1 MGFAFTI
8 LYIAATIISPE
19 QFGKEWASYHVMTYL
34 AGITALASLPS
45 LATSRYWKSSV
56 QTYLLVGFVIAIA
69 LSQLA
74 HRWLGG
80 VIEGWRI
87 FLPSAA
93 IFFFIVVNVTTI
105 RRLKIVALAAVASC
119 LVVTVEAL
127 CGYYAG
133 YHGEMF
139 ILLTN
144 VSSPQDEVIG
154 QLARI
159 RGAGFLS
166 DPNDLA
172 QILLIALPLA
182 FIAWRRGRPVA
193 NFFVVL
199 VPAAL
204 LLWTTYLTHSRGGL
218 IALAAVALMAARK
231 KLGTSA
237 STALAAVFILGMVAL
252 DFTGGRGISAA
263 DGADRLEAWAN
274 GLEMFK
280 SAPLFG
286 IGFNGFTDLYEI
298 TAHNSFVLCLAELG
312 LVGSTLWM
320 ALLVTTTMGLNR
332 IIGVQRK
339 KPGRFLGLLRLFE
352 TSSIAGTRA
361 FAVSPAAPDGMIA
374 WRYSHAYAGLAAEGS
389 VNVTE
394 FRTKS
399 QSDQNVLLP
408 AKPHDPSP
416 TVPRPWMV
424 AMRLA
429 LVSFMA
435 SAWFLSRSYTTTMY
449 LVLGLATAT
458 IALQQGAR
466 KAPDRGRW
474 IFSTIAAEMILIV
487 LIYCLVRLR
496 H

>member
-1 MGFAFTI
+1 MGFALTI
-8 LYIAATIISPE
+8 LYIVVTIVSPE
-19 QFGKEWASYHVMTYL
+19 QFGKDWASYHAVMYL

-45 LATSRYWKSSV
+45 MATYSYWKTSI
-56 QTYLLVGFVIAIA
+56 QTYLLVGFTIAIA
-69 LSQLA
+69 LSQVA
-74 HRWLGG
+74 HGWLGG
-80 VIEGWRI
+80 VVESWRM

-93 IFFFIVVNVTTI
+93 VFFFIVVNVTTI
-105 RRLKIVALAAVASC
+105 RRLKIVTLAAVASC

-127 CGYYAG
+127 SGYYAG
-133 YHGEMF
+133 FHGEMF
-139 ILLTN
+139 VLQTN
-144 VSSPQDEVIG
+144 ISSPQDDVIG
-154 QLARI
+154 QLTRI

-182 FIAWRRGRPVA
+182 FIAWRRGRVVS

-218 IALAAVALMAARK
+218 LALAAVALMAARK

-237 STALAAVFILGMVAL
+237 STALATVFILGMLAL

-312 LVGSTLWM
+312 LLGSTLWV
-320 ALLVTTTMGLNR
+320 ALLVTTTSGLNR
-332 IIGVQRK
+332 SIGAQK
-339 KPGRFLGLLRLFE
+339 KRHPIKFFGLLHLFE
-352 TSSIAGTRA
+352 ASYINSTGVLAR
-361 FAVSPAAPDGMIA
+361 SPALSEGIISMKYAPTC
-374 WRYSHAYAGLAAEGS
+374 E
-389 VNVTE
+389 V
-394 FRTKS
+394 
-399 QSDQNVLLP
+399 LP
-408 AKPHDPSP
+408 AMVSADTTGAGITIEPHHAPS
-416 TVPRPWMV
+416 VPQQWIV
-424 AMRLA
+424 AVRLA
-429 LVSFMA
+429 LVAFITTS
-435 SAWFLSRSYTTTMY
+435 WFLSRSYTTTMY
-449 LVLGLATAT
+449 LILGLATAT
-458 IALQQGAR
+458 IALQRGDT
-466 KAPDRGRW
+466 KPNDRGHW
-474 IFSTIAAEMILIV
+474 IFSSIAVEVILIV
-487 LIYCLVRLR
+487 VIYGLVRLR

>member
-1 MGFAFTI
+1 MGFVLTI
-8 LYIAATIISPE
+8 VYIAVTIISPE
-19 QFGKEWASYHVMTYL
+19 QLGKEWASYHAVTYL

-45 LATSRYWKSSV
+45 VARYSYWKTSV
-56 QTYLLVGFVIAIA
+56 QTYLLVALIVAIA
-69 LSQLA
+69 LSQVV
-74 HRWLGG
+74 HGWLGG
-80 VIEGWRI
+80 AIESWRM

-93 IFFFIVVNVTTI
+93 VYFFIVVNVTTI
-105 RRLKIVALAAVASC
+105 RRLKIVTLAAVASC

-139 ILLTN
+139 VLLTN
-144 VSSPQDEVIG
+144 ISSPQDEIIG
-154 QLARI
+154 QLTRI

-182 FIAWRRGRPVA
+182 FVAWRRRRPVI
-193 NFFVVL
+193 NFFVVF
-199 VPAAL
+199 VPVAL

-231 KLGTSA
+231 RLGTAA
-237 STALAAVFILGMVAL
+237 STALAAVFILGMIAL

-280 SAPLFG
+280 RAPIFG

-312 LVGSTLWM
+312 LLGSTLWV
-320 ALLVTTTMGLNR
+320 ALLVTTTTGLNR
-332 IIGVQRK
+332 IIGHQK
-339 KPGRFLGLLRLFE
+339 KRQPARFFGLLRLFE
-352 TSSIAGTRA
+352 MSSIPNIASLGITPVPSAGIITLK
-361 FAVSPAAPDGMIA
+361 
-374 WRYSHAYAGLAAEGS
+374 YEYASSA
-389 VNVTE
+389 
-394 FRTKS
+394 
-399 QSDQNVLLP
+399 LP
-408 AKPHDPSP
+408 ATVSAGAPEFETHIEAVHPP
-416 TVPRPWMV
+416 RVPRQWMV

-429 LVSFMA
+429 LVSFMTT
-435 SAWFLSRSYTTTMY
+435 AWFLSRSYTITMY
-449 LVLGLATAT
+449 LVLGLVTAT
-458 IALQQGAR
+458 IALQHGDR
-466 KAPDRGRW
+466 KWPDRGHW
-474 IFSTIAAEMILIV
+474 IFSTITAEVLVIILIY
-487 LIYCLVRLR
+487 LLVRLR

>member
-19 QFGKEWASYHVMTYL
+19 QFGKEWARYHVMTYL

-45 LATSRYWKSSV
+45 LTTWRYWKSSV
-56 QTYLLVGFVIAIA
+56 QTYLLFGFVVAIAI
-69 LSQLA
+69 SQVV
-74 HRWLGG
+74 HGWLGG
-80 VIEGWRI
+80 VVEGWRV

-93 IFFFIVVNVTTI
+93 VFLFIVVNVTTV
-105 RRLKIVALAAVASC
+105 RRLKIAALAAVGSC

-139 ILLTN
+139 ILQTN
-144 VSSPQDEVIG
+144 ISSPQDEVIG
-154 QLARI
+154 QLTRI

-182 FIAWRRGRPVA
+182 FIAWRRGREVA

-237 STALAAVFILGMVAL
+237 STALAAVFIFGMVAL

-263 DGADRLEAWAN
+263 DGSDRLEAWAN

-312 LVGSTLWM
+312 LLGSTLWM

-332 IIGVQRK
+332 IIGVK
-339 KPGRFLGLLRLFE
+339 KKRAGRFLGLLRLFE
-352 TSSIAGTRA
+352 TSSITGTRA
-361 FAVSPAAPDGMIA
+361 LAMSPAPSEGIIA
-374 WRYSHAYAGLAAEGS
+374 LRYAHAYEALPAEGS
-389 VNVTE
+389 ANVTE
-394 FRTKS
+394 FRTRIEA
-399 QSDQNVLLP
+399 D
-408 AKPHDPSP
+408 HSP
-416 TVPRPWMV
+416 IVPRSWIV

-435 SAWFLSRSYTTTMY
+435 TAWFLSRSYTTTMY
-449 LVLGLATAT
+449 LIVGLATAMV
-458 IALQQGAR
+458 ALQEGGR
-466 KAPDRGRW
+466 KSHNRGHW
-474 IFSTIAAEMILIV
+474 IFSTIAAEMILII
-487 LIYCLVRLR
+487 LIYALVRLR

>member
-1 MGFAFTI
+1 MGFALTI
-8 LYIAATIISPE
+8 LYIIVTIISPE
-19 QFGKEWASYHVMTYL
+19 QFGKEWASYHALIYL
-34 AGITALASLPS
+34 AVLTVLASLPS
-45 LATSRYWKSSV
+45 MAAYKYWKSSV
-56 QTYLLVGFVIAIA
+56 QTFLLLGLIVAIA
-69 LSQLA
+69 LSQVA
-74 HRWLGG
+74 HGWLGG
-80 VIEGWRI
+80 VIESWRM

-93 IFFFIVVNVTTI
+93 VFFFIVVNVTTV
-105 RRLKIVALAAVASC
+105 RRLKIATLAAVASC
-119 LVVTVEAL
+119 LIVTVEAL

-139 ILLTN
+139 VLQNNIY
-144 VSSPQDEVIG
+144 SPQDEVIG

-166 DPNDLA
+166 DPNDFA

-182 FIAWRRGRPVA
+182 FIAWRRGRVVS

-199 VPAAL
+199 VPAGL

-231 KLGTSA
+231 KLGTTA
-237 STALAAVFILGMVAL
+237 SMVLAGVFILSLLAL
-252 DFTGGRGISAA
+252 DFTGGRGISAV

-312 LVGSTLWM
+312 LLGSTLWL
-320 ALLVTTTMGLNR
+320 ALLVTTMMGLNR
-332 IIGVQRK
+332 SIGVQK
-339 KPGRFLGLLRLFE
+339 KWEAARYFGLRQLFE
-352 TSSIAGTRA
+352 ASSLNIAGPLHGNLAPSAGIMTLGHPCA
-361 FAVSPAAPDGMIA
+361 SEMLPAMVSA
-374 WRYSHAYAGLAAEGS
+374 
-389 VNVTE
+389 NVTE
-394 FRTKS
+394 INVKS
-399 QSDQNVLLP
+399 ESMR
-408 AKPHDPSP
+408 SSS
-416 TVPRPWMV
+416 VPQHWIV

-429 LVSFMA
+429 LIAFMT
-435 SAWFLSRSYTTTMY
+435 SGWFLSRSYTTTMY

-458 IALQQGAR
+458 IALQGNDGESH
-466 KAPDRGRW
+466 DRGHW
-474 IFSTIAAEMILIV
+474 VFSTLVLEVMIIA

>member
-1 MGFAFTI
+1 MGFALTI
-8 LYIAATIISPE
+8 FYIVFTIISPE

-34 AGITALASLPS
+34 AAITALASLPNMETYS
-45 LATSRYWKSSV
+45 YWKRSV
-56 QTYLLVGFVIAIA
+56 QTYLLVGFVIAIG
-69 LSQLA
+69 LSQIA
-74 HRWLGG
+74 HGWLGG
-80 VIEGWRI
+80 VVESWRT

-93 IFFFIVVNVTTI
+93 VFFFIVVNVTTV
-105 RRLKIVALAAVASC
+105 RRLKIVTLAAVAAC

-139 ILLTN
+139 VLLTN
-144 VSSPQDEVIG
+144 ISSPQDDVIG
-154 QLARI
+154 QLTRI

-182 FIAWRRGRPVA
+182 FIAWRRGRIVA
-193 NFFVVL
+193 NVVVVL
-199 VPAAL
+199 VPAGL

-218 IALAAVALMAARK
+218 VALAAVALMAARK
-231 KLGTSA
+231 KLGTTA
-237 STALAAVFILGMVAL
+237 STGLAAVFILGMIAL

-280 SAPLFG
+280 SAPIFG
-286 IGFNGFTDLYEI
+286 IGFGGFTDLYEI

-312 LVGSTLWM
+312 LLGSTLWM
-320 ALLVTTTMGLNR
+320 ALLVTTSTGLNR
-332 IIGVQRK
+332 ILGVQK
-339 KPGRFLGLLRLFE
+339 KKQASRFFGLRRLFE
-352 TSSIAGTRA
+352 ECSIQ
-361 FAVSPAAPDGMIA
+361 SPGALGMNPAPSEGLIA
-374 WRYSHAYAGLAAEGS
+374 LKYAYACEA
-389 VNVTE
+389 
-394 FRTKS
+394 
-399 QSDQNVLLP
+399 LP
-408 AKPHDPSP
+408 PMVSASATQFETRNASEDSP
-416 TVPRPWMV
+416 IVPQQWVV

-435 SAWFLSRSYTTTMY
+435 TAWFLSRSYTTTMY

-458 IALQQGAR
+458 IALQGGHH
-466 KAPDRGRW
+466 KSPDRGRW
-474 IFSTIAAEMILIV
+474 IVSTLAAEVLIIILI
-487 LIYCLVRLR
+487 YGLVRLR

>member
-1 MGFAFTI
+1 MGFALTLI
-8 LYIAATIISPE
+8 YIVVTIISPE
-19 QFGKEWASYHVMTYL
+19 QFGKEWASYHVVVYL

-45 LATSRYWKSSV
+45 MSRYNYWKNSV
-56 QTYLLVGFVIAIA
+56 QTYLLVAFIAAIA
-69 LSQLA
+69 LSQVA
-74 HRWLGG
+74 HGWLGG
-80 VIEGWRI
+80 VVESWRL

-93 IFFFIVVNVTTI
+93 VFFFIVVNVTTV
-105 RRLKIVALAAVASC
+105 RRLKIAALTAVGAC
-119 LVVTVEAL
+119 LIVTVEAL

-133 YHGEMF
+133 YHGETF
-139 ILLTN
+139 VLLTN
-144 VSSPQDEVIG
+144 ISSPEDNVIG

-166 DPNDLA
+166 DPNDFA
-172 QILLIALPLA
+172 QILLIVLPLA
-182 FIAWRRGRPVA
+182 FIAWQRGRAVT

-199 VPAAL
+199 VPTAL

-231 KLGTSA
+231 KLGTTA
-237 STALAAVFILGMVAL
+237 STALAAVFILGMLAL

-312 LVGSTLWM
+312 LLGSTLWV
-320 ALLVTTTMGLNR
+320 ALLVTTTMGLNQ
-332 IIGVQRK
+332 IVGGK
-339 KPGRFLGLLRLFE
+339 KTKRHNRLLGLLHLFE
-352 TSSIAGTRA
+352 TSSITYNSALALNRA
-361 FAVSPAAPDGMIA
+361 PSSGIIALNYEYASAA
-374 WRYSHAYAGLAAEGS
+374 
-389 VNVTE
+389 
-394 FRTKS
+394 
-399 QSDQNVLLP
+399 LP
-408 AKPHDPSP
+408 ASVGPNSLEFETHQEPVHSVR
-416 TVPRPWMV
+416 VPKQWI
-424 AMRLA
+424 AAIRLA

-435 SAWFLSRSYTTTMY
+435 TAWFLSRSYTTTMY

-458 IALQQGAR
+458 IALQQGDR
-466 KAPDRGRW
+466 MPSDRGRW
-474 IFSTIAAEMILIV
+474 VLYTVPAEVLLIILI
-487 LIYCLVRLR
+487 YGLVRLR